1 MASFV
6 KPKVY
11 TGVTA
16 AMKVKV
22 GDKFETVAYVT
33 DFTLDLSSNSEDFN
47 VIGQRYQNSI
57 PTYNNWTANTS
68 AKASF
73 ENKGQLALLQAYQ
86 NMDFVLIDF
95 IINSAVGANGEVDY
109 TSIVK
114 ATGFATIESLSIGA
128 GEGVT
133 SFDCSLKGAGNLGF
147 SLPEYTAVTT
157 VKVTPS
163 ELELNAGSSQQ
174 LEVKVLP
181 ENATNPTVTWTSS
194 DPTKVKVDEMGF
206 VIAVADTEEPV
217 TITATSEDV
226 STVSGTCSVTVGATV

>member
-16 AMKVKV
+16 AMKVQVNGKL
-22 GDKFETVAYVT
+22 ETVAYVT
-33 DFTLDLSSNSEDFN
+33 DFTLDLSSNTEDFN
-47 VIGQRYQNSI
+47 VLGQRYQNSI

-73 ENKGQLALLQAYQ
+73 ENKGQIALLKAYQ
-86 NMDFVLIDF
+86 NMDYVLIEF
-95 IINSAVGANGEVDY
+95 IINSATDENGLIDV
-109 TSIVK
+109 TSLVK
-114 ATGFATIESLSIGA
+114 ATGYASIESLSIGA

-133 SFDCSLKGAGNLGF
+133 SFDCSLKGVGNLGF
-147 SLPEYTAVTT
+147 SLPEYTAVSKIT
-157 VKVTPS
+157 VTPTT
-163 ELELNAGSSQQ
+163 LTLGAGSSQQ
-174 LEVKVLP
+174 LEVKVEPL
-181 ENATNPTVTWTSS
+181 NATNPTVVWTSS

-206 VIAVADTEEPV
+206 VIAVADTDAAV

-226 STVSGTCSVTVGATV
+226 PTLKGTCTVTVGAGE